1 MNFQVTGGLGHEHNG
16 TPVPQPRTGSGG
28 TGSGGSG
35 SGSAGNDNAG
45 GGSIRGCSPAAAGGA
60 GSGDVGSGGDRDV
73 VDVATDT
80 GGGGSGSGTVPGET
94 TTAGDDSGGGRSG
107 GAGAGS
113 GDASDPASAAAA
125 AAAAVAAAR
134 RPKFHVLVASMD
146 AAAQDLLLLRQVAW
160 ETMVVVEDV
169 LERRSVTMSALPRL
183 GTYCISQIPPP
194 CLPIQD

>member
-1 MNFQVTGGLGHEHNG
+1 VNFQVTGGLGHEHNG

-35 SGSAGNDNAG
+35 SGSAGNDTAG
-45 GGSIRGCSPAAAGGA
+45 GGSIRGCSPAAAAAAGA
-60 GSGDVGSGGDRDV
+60 
-73 VDVATDT
+73 
-80 GGGGSGSGTVPGET
+80 GSGSGTVPGET

-107 GAGAGS
+107 GAGS
-113 GDASDPASAAAA
+113 GDASDPASA